1 MLAVAHGISLDACQA
16 INDVSV
22 RKHIHSFNN
31 RVACDLLINTV
42 SAIDHDSSIADRF
55 DSGVLPDADAFRCN
69 SGNFKRLDPVGVAFA
84 EQFCTFRSDNLHI
97 LASGKKIHGSIY
109 SLCIT
114 ANDGNILANLCAD
127 HLVHGQYRCAGC

>member
-1 MLAVAHGISLDACQA
+1 MLPSQFYPIILKVASNQVGIVDCFGNIVRVLAVAHGISLDACQA

-84 EQFCTFRSDNLHI
+84 EQFGTFRSDNLY
-97 LASGKKIHGSIY
+97 G
-109 SLCIT
+109 LCR
-114 ANDGNILANLCAD
+114 AVL
-127 HLVHGQYRCAGC
+127 HLPE